1 MNLPRFFGA
10 TLLAMLLAGTS
21 ATFAA
26 DHEVELFDFFYRP
39 AVLNIEVGDRVTWR
53 NVQGFH
59 NVVSDTGLFSSGDP
73 VGGNWTFSHT
83 FDEPGDFP
91 YFCSLHGNPG
101 GIGMAGR
108 IVVAA
113 QEPPPEPEPTHQICF
128 ETSGAW
134 FNPQTSGQGF
144 LIDVSPAIGLFFVAW
159 FTWQEEAGAHDWL
172 TIQGGFEGNRAE
184 APILRSSGGRFNDP
198 TETEIEQVG
207 MAVFEFADCGSGTME
222 FNFDD
227 GPQGSIDIVRLTPVP
242 PRCLEVCQ
250 SEE

>member
-101 GIGMAGR
+101 GI
-108 IVVAA
+108 
-113 QEPPPEPEPTHQICF
+113 
-128 ETSGAW
+128 
-134 FNPQTSGQGF
+134 
-144 LIDVSPAIGLFFVAW
+144 
-159 FTWQEEAGAHDWL
+159 
-172 TIQGGFEGNRAE
+172 
-184 APILRSSGGRFNDP
+184 
-198 TETEIEQVG
+198 
-207 MAVFEFADCGSGTME
+207 
-222 FNFDD
+222 
-227 GPQGSIDIVRLTPVP
+227 
-242 PRCLEVCQ
+242 
-250 SEE
+250 